1 MEVPFA
7 LSINKFVNSVG
18 ADAGFAAFV
27 CVAVIG
33 LLYFAQARE
42 TASLRDRLEDAHER
56 IGGLEARI
64 AQLMHLQSRQ
74 PVRQQPQPPAPA
86 PGRVTPP
93 PAGARPMGSAIA
105 SVRRIPAATATASAP
120 AVAAAVE
127 PGTPFPVAPA
137 GMGAPA
143 LASATKL
150 IPDPAPIPAAA
161 SAAAV
166 APDDTMFVPG
176 AAVTPA
182 AANGKGEAPAPAAA
196 APAVPRAVMA
206 PTPPR
211 VQIGS
216 DAALISPSS
225 SSSRSTEASAARP
238 VGEARFDLFEQG
250 RGGSRFGSRRL
261 PLAIASVAVVVII
274 GGVVA
279 ILQSGGTTTSSNVNS
294 PTTSTTATSTSTSG
308 SHKGKKHKVPV
319 FAASSVTVAVL
330 NGTAVNGLAADVAK
344 VLSGAG
350 YKKGSITNAPTQ
362 TEATTIVYFRPG
374 YKADAQHVARQLK
387 LSSSRVE
394 SATQAAI
401 QACATTPTAAT
412 TSCTANVIVSVGQDK
427 ASLASSASAG

>member
-93 PAGARPMGSAIA
+93 PAGTRPMGSAIA
-105 SVRRIPAATATASAP
+105 SVRRIPAATAP
-120 AVAAAVE
+120 ALAAVVE
-127 PGTPFPVAPA
+127 PGTPFPIAPA

-150 IPDPAPIPAAA
+150 IPDPAPAPIPAAA
-161 SAAAV
+161 SAAAD

-182 AANGKGEAPAPAAA
+182 AANGKSEAPAPAAG
-196 APAVPRAVMA
+196 APAAPRAVVA

-216 DAALISPSS
+216 DAAPLSPGSPSS
-225 SSSRSTEASAARP
+225 RRAEASAARP
-238 VGEARFDLFEQG
+238 LGEARFDLFEQN

-261 PLAIASVAVVVII
+261 PLAIASVAAVVII
-274 GGVVA
+274 GGVVV
-279 ILQSGGTTTSSNVNS
+279 ILQSGGTATSSNVNS
-294 PTTSTTATSTSTSG
+294 PTTSTTATSNSTSG
-308 SHKGKKHKVPV
+308 SHRGKKHKVPV

-330 NGTAVNGLAADVAK
+330 NGTVVTGLAADVAK
-344 VLSGAG
+344 VLARAG

-362 TEATTIVYFRPG
+362 TESTTIVYFRPG
-374 YKADAQHVARQLK
+374 YKADAQHVAKQLK
-387 LSSSRVE
+387 LSSSRVQ
-394 SATQAAI
+394 SATRAAI
-401 QACATTPTAAT
+401 HACATTPTSAT
-412 TSCTANVIVSVGQDK
+412 TSCTGNVIVSVGQDK